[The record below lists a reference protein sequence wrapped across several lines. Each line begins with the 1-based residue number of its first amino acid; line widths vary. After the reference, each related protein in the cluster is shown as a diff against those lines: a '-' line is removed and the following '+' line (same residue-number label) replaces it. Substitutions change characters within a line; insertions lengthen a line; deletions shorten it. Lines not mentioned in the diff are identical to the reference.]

1 MRLQGLRNR
10 CLEAKASGDEDLRAG
25 DLGLKTAGSASPLN
39 GPDVLPVVAS
49 GQGKNLLA
57 LIGAKEYY

>member
-1 MRLQGLRNR
+1 M
-10 CLEAKASGDEDLRAG
+10 
-25 DLGLKTAGSASPLN
+25 TAGRTSDFL
-39 GPDVLPVVAS
+39 GPEVLPVIAA